1 MQLAEPGR
9 FPWVRLVLAVS
20 LDGRLAPPEGGPAQ
34 LGGDGDRRALEQA
47 LEWAD
52 ACLIGAGTLRAHE
65 STCVIRD
72 PQLRQKRVEQGRSPQ
87 PVVVVVSRQAE
98 FLWSWRFFEQPLQ
111 RWLLSPKPPSQGFER
126 WVPLGKTWREN
137 LDELAS
143 LDLQRIVLLGGAG
156 LVADML
162 QLDVVDELQLTL
174 VPSLLGGEHTWVSGT
189 QGLLPASLA
198 QSGAWTLLAS
208 EMLGGDELLL
218 RYSRQ
223 RRD

>member
-1 MQLAEPGR
+1 M
-9 FPWVRLVLAVS
+9 RLVLAVS

-65 STCVIRD
+65 STCLIRD

-98 FLWSWRFFEQPLQ
+98 FHWSWRFFEQPLQ

-174 VPSLLGGEHTWVSGT
+174 VPSLLGGEHTWVSDT

-208 EMLGGDELLL
+208 EMLGGDELLV
-218 RYSRQ
+218 RCSRR

>member
-1 MQLAEPGR
+1 M
-9 FPWVRLVLAVS
+9 
-20 LDGRLAPPEGGPAQ
+20 GG
-34 LGGDGDRRALEQA
+34 
-47 LEWAD
+47 
-52 ACLIGAGTLRAHE
+52 CLPDWSRNVAGHE

-72 PQLRQKRVEQGRSPQ
+72 PQLRQKRVEQGRSSQ

-174 VPSLLGGEHTWVSGT
+174 VPSLLGGEHTWVSDT

>member
-1 MQLAEPGR
+1 MQLAEQGR

-34 LGGDGDRRALEQA
+34 LGGDGDRRALEEA

-65 STCVIRD
+65 STCLIRD
-72 PQLRQKRVEQGRSPQ
+72 PQLRQKRLEQGRSTQ

-98 FLWSWRFFEQPLQ
+98 FHWSWRFFEQPVQ
-111 RWLLSPKPPSQGFER
+111 RWLLSPKPSSQGFER

-143 LDLQRIVLLGGAG
+143 LDVQRIVLLGGAG
-156 LVADML
+156 LIADML
-162 QLDVVDELQLTL
+162 QFDVVDELQLTL
-174 VPSLLGGEHTWVSGT
+174 VPSLLGGEFTWVSGSN
-189 QGLLPASLA
+189 GLLPTALA
-198 QSGAWTLLAS
+198 QPGGWTLLGS
-208 EMLGGDELLL
+208 EMLGGDELLV
-218 RYSRQ
+218 RYA
-223 RRD
+223 RRRE

>member
-1 MQLAEPGR
+1 LQLAEPGR

-174 VPSLLGGEHTWVSGT
+174 VPSLLGGEHTWVSDT

-218 RYSRQ
+218 RYSRR

>member
-65 STCVIRD
+65 STCLIRD
-72 PQLRQKRVEQGRSPQ
+72 PQLRQKRVAQGRSPQ

-174 VPSLLGGEHTWVSGT
+174 VPSLLGGEHTWVSDT

>member
-1 MQLAEPGR
+1 
-9 FPWVRLVLAVS
+9 VRLVLAVS

-174 VPSLLGGEHTWVSGT
+174 VPSLLGGEHTWVSDT

>member
-1 MQLAEPGR
+1 MQLAESGR

-34 LGGDGDRRALEQA
+34 LGGDGDRRALEQS

-98 FLWSWRFFEQPLQ
+98 FHWSWRFFEQPAQ

-143 LDLQRIVLLGGAG
+143 LDVQRIVLLGGAG
-156 LVADML
+156 LIADML
-162 QLDVVDELQLTL
+162 QFDVVDELQLTL
-174 VPSLLGGEHTWVSGT
+174 VPSLLGGEFTWVSGSN
-189 QGLLPASLA
+189 GLLPTALA
-198 QSGAWTLLAS
+198 QPGGWTLLGS
-208 EMLGGDELLL
+208 EMLGGDELLV
-218 RYSRQ
+218 RYAR

>member
-98 FLWSWRFFEQPLQ
+98 FHWSWRFFEQPVQ

-137 LDELAS
+137 LDELAAF
-143 LDLQRIVLLGGAG
+143 DLQRIVLLGGAG

-174 VPSLLGGEHTWVSGT
+174 VPSLLGGEHTWVSDT

>member
-1 MQLAEPGR
+1 MQLAESGR

-126 WVPLGKTWREN
+126 WVPLGKTWHES

-174 VPSLLGGEHTWVSGT
+174 VPSLLGGEHTWVSDT

>member
-1 MQLAEPGR
+1 
-9 FPWVRLVLAVS
+9 VRLVLAVS

-34 LGGDGDRRALEQA
+34 LGVDGDRRALEQA

-65 STCVIRD
+65 STCLIRD

-98 FLWSWRFFEQPLQ
+98 FHWSWRFFEQPLQ

-174 VPSLLGGEHTWVSGT
+174 VPSLLGGEHTWVSAS
-189 QGLLPASLA
+189 QGLLPAVLV
-198 QSGAWTLLAS
+198 QPGAWSLLAS
-208 EMLGGDELLL
+208 EMLGGDELLV
-218 RYSRQ
+218 RYRRSR
-223 RRD
+223 D

>member
-1 MQLAEPGR
+1 LQLAEPGR

-174 VPSLLGGEHTWVSGT
+174 VPSLLGGEHTWVSDT

>member
-1 MQLAEPGR
+1 MQLAEQGR

-65 STCVIRD
+65 STCLIRD
-72 PQLRQKRVEQGRSPQ
+72 PQLRQKRLEQGRSTQ

-98 FLWSWRFFEQPLQ
+98 FHWSWRFFEQPVQ

-143 LDLQRIVLLGGAG
+143 LDVQRIVLLGGAG
-156 LVADML
+156 LIADML
-162 QLDVVDELQLTL
+162 QFDVVDELQLTL
-174 VPSLLGGEHTWVSGT
+174 VPSLLGGEFTWVSGSN
-189 QGLLPASLA
+189 GLLPAALA
-198 QSGAWTLLAS
+198 QPGGWTLLGS
-208 EMLGGDELLL
+208 EMLGGDELLV
-218 RYSRQ
+218 RYAR

>member
-162 QLDVVDELQLTL
+162 QLDVVDELQLTF
-174 VPSLLGGEHTWVSGT
+174 VPVVLGGGNSWVSLSVSDLS
-189 QGLLPASLA
+189 QELSNPVSWRLA
-198 QSGAWTLLAS
+198 NAQP
-208 EMLGGDELLL
+208 LGEGELLVRYL
-218 RYSRQ
+218 RERS
-223 RRD
+223 

>member
-1 MQLAEPGR
+1 M
-9 FPWVRLVLAVS
+9 RLVLAVS

-174 VPSLLGGEHTWVSGT
+174 VPSLLGGEHTWVSDT

>member
-174 VPSLLGGEHTWVSGT
+174 VPSLLGGEHTWVSDT

>member
-1 MQLAEPGR
+1 MQLAESGR

-34 LGGDGDRRALEQA
+34 LGGDGDRRALEQS

-52 ACLIGAGTLRAHE
+52 ACLIGAGTLRAHQ
-65 STCVIRD
+65 STCLIRD
-72 PQLRQKRVEQGRSPQ
+72 PQLRQKRSAEGRSPQ
-87 PVVVVVSRQAE
+87 PVVVVVSRKAE
-98 FLWSWRFFEQPLQ
+98 FHWSWRFFEQPLQ
-111 RWLLSPKPPSQGFER
+111 RWLLSPKPPCQGFER
-126 WVPLGKTWREN
+126 WVPLGKTWRES
-137 LDELAS
+137 LDALAS
-143 LDLQRIVLLGGAG
+143 LDVQRIALLGGAG

-162 QLDVVDELQLTL
+162 QLDVVDEMQLTL
-174 VPSLLGGEHTWVSGT
+174 VPSLLGGEHTWVSDT

>member
-143 LDLQRIVLLGGAG
+143 LDVQRIVLLGGAG

-174 VPSLLGGEHTWVSGT
+174 VPSLLGGEYTWVSDT
-189 QGLLPASLA
+189 QGLLPASLS

-218 RYSRQ
+218 RYSRR

>member
-1 MQLAEPGR
+1 M
-9 FPWVRLVLAVS
+9 RLVLAVS

-65 STCVIRD
+65 STCLIRD

-174 VPSLLGGEHTWVSGT
+174 VPSLLGGEHTWVSDT

>member
-34 LGGDGDRRALEQA
+34 LGGEGDRRALEQS

-174 VPSLLGGEHTWVSGT
+174 VPSLLGGEHTWVSDT

>member
-9 FPWVRLVLAVS
+9 SPWVRLVLAVS

-34 LGGDGDRRALEQA
+34 LGGDGDRRALEEA

-65 STCVIRD
+65 STCLIRD
-72 PQLRQKRVEQGRSPQ
+72 PQLRQKRLEQGRSTQ
-87 PVVVVVSRQAE
+87 PVVVVVSRQPE
-98 FLWSWRFFEQPLQ
+98 FHWSWRFFEQPVQ

-143 LDLQRIVLLGGAG
+143 LDVQRIVLLGGAG
-156 LVADML
+156 LIADML
-162 QLDVVDELQLTL
+162 QFDVVDELQLTL
-174 VPSLLGGEHTWVSGT
+174 VPSLLGGEFTWVSGSN
-189 QGLLPASLA
+189 GLLPTALA
-198 QSGAWTLLAS
+198 QPGGWTLLGS
-208 EMLGGDELLL
+208 EMLGGDELLV
-218 RYSRQ
+218 RYAR

>member
-174 VPSLLGGEHTWVSGT
+174 VPSLLGGEHTWVSDT

-218 RYSRQ
+218 RYSRR

>member
-65 STCVIRD
+65 STCLIRD

-98 FLWSWRFFEQPLQ
+98 FHWSWRFFEQPLQ

-126 WVPLGKTWREN
+126 WVPLGKTWRES

-143 LDLQRIVLLGGAG
+143 LDVQRVVLLGGAG

-174 VPSLLGGEHTWVSGT
+174 VPAVLGGRNSWVS
-189 QGLLPASLA
+189 LSAADLSVELA
-198 QSGAWTLLAS
+198 KPGSWRLVKAQP
-208 EMLGGDELLL
+208 LGDGELLV
-218 RYSRQ
+218 RYLRQ
-223 RRD
+223 RG

>member
-65 STCVIRD
+65 STCLIRD

-174 VPSLLGGEHTWVSGT
+174 VPSLLGGEHTWVSDT